1 MTFFLVVTDRI
12 KKFHLSTS
20 DDLFLVIYYKVWNIS
35 HYFMKIQ
42 KFPKILGKSSTFFYT
57 FPPIC
62 ILPVTYA
69 KINPKVGP

>member
-1 MTFFLVVTDRI
+1 
-12 KKFHLSTS
+12 
-20 DDLFLVIYYKVWNIS
+20 
-35 HYFMKIQ
+35 MKIQ
-42 KFPKILGKSSTFFYT
+42 KFPKILGKSTFFYT